1 MTKATYLTIVGLLIL
16 ALVPVVPNILNLRIR
31 VLRFLRWNSL
41 ADWHERHVAG
51 LIVGVRITLAI
62 VGLIVLTIGLL
73 QF

>member
-1 MTKATYLTIVGLLIL
+1 MTQATYLTVVGLVIL
-16 ALVPVVPNILNLRIR
+16 ALVSVVPYMLDLRIR

-62 VGLIVLTIGLL
+62 IGLIVLIIGLS